1 MQIKVELKGVKE
13 AMKVLDPKQMN
24 KAVTYSLNRA
34 VRSGKTE
41 ASEQIRKG
49 DKPFALLK
57 SDVDRKINLRAATQ
71 NNKTATIT
79 VTSTPWLLSYFKAR
93 EIAGRV
99 KSVIKRTKGKFE
111 LLRSGTRLKNGGV
124 SVEVLK
130 GDRKTLSKAFII
142 QGKGGTPLV
151 VHRMKG
157 VKSSITGKD
166 KLAAPK
172 VYSLPSM
179 FKKPRV
185 IEKVINKIKT
195 QWVKEFTS
203 MVERIK
209 TGKWNIGE

>member
-13 AMKVLDPKQMN
+13 AMKILDPKQIN
-24 KAVTYSLNRA
+24 KAITYSLNRA
-34 VRSGKTE
+34 ARSGKTE

-49 DKPFALLK
+49 DKPFNLLK
-57 SDVDRKINLRAATQ
+57 SDIDRKISLKAATQ
-71 NNKTATIT
+71 NDKTVIIT
-79 VTSTPWLLSYFKAR
+79 VISDPWLLSYFKPR
-93 EIAGRV
+93 EIKGRV
-99 KSVIKRTKGKFE
+99 KSVIKRMKGKFE
-111 LLRSGTRLKNGGV
+111 LLHSGTRLKNSGV
-124 SVEVLK
+124 SVEILK
-130 GDRKTLSKAFII
+130 GDRNTLSKSFII

-157 VKSSITGKD
+157 VKSLITGKD

-195 QWVKEFTS
+195 QWVKEFTG